1 MTIERANAK
10 TATVEKALEMTGHGT
25 ATEETEVPEVIE
37 KTEEC
42 QDVMLDVT
50 TMTARRGG
58 TETFSKVAW
67 TEGRVPVAVEDLQEA
82 IVTNSQCKWEA
93 EIGRRVPVLH
103 RRRRSLHLI

>member
-1 MTIERANAK
+1 MI
-10 TATVEKALEMTGHGT
+10 GHGT
-25 ATEETEVPEVIE
+25 AIEVIEVPEVIE

-58 TETFSKVAW
+58 TGTFLKVAW
-67 TEGRVPVAVEDLQEA
+67 TEGRVPAVVEDLHEA

-93 EIGRRVPVLH
+93 EIERRVPVLH
-103 RRRRSLHLI
+103 QRRRSLHLI